1 MGNIHGDWPERSRK
15 QKERNFMNEKA
26 DIAIIGGSGI
36 YDTNMLDKVRTV
48 DIDTPF
54 GKPSDSITIGEH
66 GDKNVCFL
74 PRHGTGHRIS
84 PSELN
89 SRANIFA
96 LKKLG
101 VRRIIAAS
109 AVGSL
114 KKELAPLDI
123 VIPDQIYD
131 RTRSRPSTFFEDGI
145 VAHIGFADPFCPE
158 MSSSLVDIARS
169 KGYSVKEG
177 GTYVCMEGPQFSTR
191 AESRV
196 YQSLGF
202 DIIGM
207 TAIPEAKL
215 AREAEICYSMIATVT
230 DYDVWSEEDVTIEKV
245 IENAVRNEAAVK
257 DIIVEAIE
265 KISLQQNCMCKN
277 ALAGAITTSPEMISY
292 ETRRKLDPLIGR
304 YLKKS
309 TASY

>member
-1 MGNIHGDWPERSRK
+1 MQG
-15 QKERNFMNEKA
+15 KA

-36 YDTNMLDKVRTV
+36 YDANLLDNVREV

-54 GKPSDSITIGEH
+54 GKPSDSISIGDH
-66 GDKNVCFL
+66 GDKAVCFL
-74 PRHGTGHRIS
+74 PRHGVGHRIS
-84 PSELN
+84 PSKLN
-89 SRANIFA
+89 FRANIFA

-101 VRRIIAAS
+101 VKRIIAAS

-114 KKELAPLDI
+114 REELKPLDI
-123 VIPDQIYD
+123 VIPNQIYD

-145 VAHIGFADPFCPE
+145 VVHMGFADPFCPE
-158 MSSSLVDIARS
+158 TSNTIVDVATS
-169 KGYSVKEG
+169 KGYAVKGG

-230 DYDVWSEEDVTIEKV
+230 DYDVWNEEDVTIEAI
-245 IENAVRNEAAVK
+245 IEIAMKNEVAIK
-257 DIIVEAIE
+257 DIIAG
-265 KISLQQNCMCKN
+265 SLDKLSLEQHCMCKD
-277 ALAGAITTSPEMISY
+277 ALAGAITTVPSMIPY
-292 ETRRKLDPLIGR
+292 DTKRRLDPLIGK
-304 YLKKS
+304 YLKE
-309 TASY
+309 

>member
-1 MGNIHGDWPERSRK
+1 MEYIHGDWPECSRDM
-15 QKERNFMNEKA
+15 KERNFMNEKA

-54 GKPSDSITIGEH
+54 GKPSDSIIIGEH
-66 GDKNVCFL
+66 GDKSVCFL
-74 PRHGTGHRIS
+74 PRHGAGHRIS
-84 PSELN
+84 PTELN

-101 VRRIIAAS
+101 VKRIIAAS

-169 KGYSVKEG
+169 KGYGVKES

-196 YQSLGF
+196 YQALGF

-230 DYDVWSEEDVTIEKV
+230 DYDVWNEEDVTIEKV
-245 IENAVRNEAAVK
+245 IENAVKNEAAVK

-265 KISLQQNCMCKN
+265 KISLEQKCMCKD
-277 ALAGAITTSPEMISY
+277 ALAGAIATSPEMISY
-292 ETRRKLDPLIGR
+292 ETRRRLGPLIGR
-304 YLKKS
+304 YLNR
-309 TASY
+309 